1 MEKHIERLRNDE
13 TGRIDKVT
21 EQTDK
26 LAAYEAQTPNML
38 AVAIQLDITTPDGEA
53 RAESWLIEGR
63 EFVKK
68 ADAELVE
75 PWRQVKRDADA
86 QMKKLAASIIDP
98 VTAVVNTLKGRIS
111 TQRAERQRIAE
122 EAARKAQAELNRKAE
137 QERQA
142 AMKAAEKLKTPE
154 LREERLAQAEMIV
167 APVVQVP
174 VAKPTGSK
182 LATVVTWGFEIVN
195 AGEIPR
201 EYMIPDESKI
211 GAVIR
216 ASKGSIVIPGVR
228 AVRRESVR

>member
-1 MEKHIERLRNDE
+1 VEKHIERLRNDE

>member
-1 MEKHIERLRNDE
+1 VEKHIERLRNDE
-13 TGRIDKVT
+13 TGRIDTMT

-26 LAAYEAQTPNML
+26 LATYQTQAPTMIEA
-38 AVAIQLDITTPDGEA
+38 AKALDITTPDGEA
-53 RAESWLIEGR
+53 RAETWLIEGR
-63 EFVKK
+63 EFCKK
-68 ADAELVE
+68 AEAELIE
-75 PWRQVKRDADA
+75 PWRQVKRDADP
-86 QMKKLAASIIDP
+86 QMKKLMTTIIDP
-98 VTAVVNTLKGRIS
+98 VVAVVLTLKGRIS
-111 TQRAERQRIAE
+111 TQRIERQRIAE
-122 EAARKAQAELNRKAE
+122 EAARKAQAELDRKAE

-142 AMKAAEKLKTPE
+142 AIKAAEKLKTPE

-201 EYMIPDESKI
+201 EYMIPDETKI

-228 AVRRESVR
+228 AIRRESVR